1 MGKIGA
7 SKRAPEVPLTPRK
20 PSQTLTTWQRKV
32 RMEQLSFDD
41 VEVWKPVVGW
51 EGLYT
56 VSSLGRVKSFC
67 DHGRWKT
74 GPEGRLLTINYN
86 IDNGYAYVRLSRNG
100 TSTPRTVHSL
110 VLEAF
115 VGPCP
120 EGMECRHPGVT
131 VSGQPAPVQSELG
144 HVPRQQLRSGRA
156 RHPQQR
162 QQGEVQERARLH
174 RGEHVLLPPG

>member
-1 MGKIGA
+1 
-7 SKRAPEVPLTPRK
+7 
-20 PSQTLTTWQRKV
+20 
-32 RMEQLSFDD
+32 MEQLSFDD

-120 EGMECRHPGVT
+120 EGMECRHADW
-131 VSGQPAPVQSELG
+131 SAQW
-144 HVPRQQLRSGRA
+144 RKN
-156 RHPQQR
+156 QR
-162 QQGEVQERARLH
+162 KAA
-174 RGEHVLLPPG
+174 